1 MCMLFIKTISQ
12 YVDRYINKPVYYKY
26 VLYYYIA
33 LCNLVKIGNNCVDF
47 D

>member
-12 YVDRYINKPVYYKY
+12 YVDRYINKPVYYIY
-26 VLYYYIA
+26 LLYYIA